1 MERGQHRTPPQSRP
15 GQPQR
20 PAQRPAQGATQRQPQ
35 RRPAQSPRPVQPTRP
50 VNRKRK
56 KNKSKKPWIIG
67 VILLVILIGLIGGND
82 STTAP
87 TPTVEPTAIPVIQ
100 TTLEPQPT
108 APVVENVPTQAP
120 TQAPTPQPTEMIAE
134 LSADSTFKIAFLD
147 VGQADAAVVECD
159 GHYLLVDGGNKA
171 DSSLIY
177 SFLKNYSIDH
187 LDMVIATHA
196 HEDHVGGIPGAFNYA
211 RADLTLCPVDYYDS
225 DAFADFAK
233 YATRNGNGITIPS
246 VGDTYRLGSS
256 TITILGLN
264 AGGETNNSSIVFKLE
279 YGGTSFIFTG
289 DAEREAEQA
298 ILNAGF
304 NLSATVLKVGHHGSD
319 TSTTY
324 PFLREIMP
332 QYAIISVGENNSY
345 NHPTDD
351 TLSRLRDA
359 DVTVYRT
366 DLHGDILIVSDGET
380 VTVSTEKRA
389 TDAEIMTPGGKI
401 ITPRP
406 AIDSELAESVGVNYI
421 ANKSTKKFHYT
432 DCSSVAKM
440 KESNKLYFTG
450 TRDEL
455 ISKGYD
461 PCGNCKP

>member
-1 MERGQHRTPPQSRP
+1 MERGQRRTS
-15 GQPQR
+15 PQR
-20 PAQRPAQGATQRQPQ
+20 PARRQPQ
-35 RRPAQSPRPVQPTRP
+35 RHPAQPTRP
-50 VNRKRK
+50 VSRKRR
-56 KNKSKKPWIIG
+56 KNKSKPLLIIG
-67 VILLVILIGLIGGND
+67 VILFVILIGLLCGNE
-82 STTAP
+82 SSASP
-87 TPTVEPTAIPVIQ
+87 TPTVEPTAHLVIQ
-100 TTLEPQPT
+100 TLEPQPT
-108 APVVENVPTQAP
+108 PTADVSIPTQAP
-120 TQAPTPQPTEMIAE
+120 TQVLISQSTELPE
-134 LSADSTFKIAFLD
+134 NSTFKIAFID

-196 HEDHVGGIPGAFNYA
+196 HEDHVGGLAGAFNYA
-211 RADLTLCPVDYYDS
+211 SADLTLCPVDYYDS
-225 DAFADFAK
+225 DAFSDFAK
-233 YATRNGNGITIPS
+233 CATQNGNGISVPS

-264 AGGETNNSSIVFKLE
+264 AGSDVNDSSIVFKLE
-279 YGGTSFIFTG
+279 YGDTSFIFTG

-304 NLSATVLKVGHHGSD
+304 DLSATVLKVGHHGSD

-332 QYAIISVGENNSY
+332 QYAVISVGENNSY

-366 DLHGDILIVSDGET
+366 DLHGNILVTSDGET
-380 VTVSTEKRA
+380 VSVSTEKRP
-389 TDAEIMTPGGKI
+389 TDSEIMTPGGKI
-401 ITPRP
+401 TTSQPV
-406 AIDSELAESVGVNYI
+406 IDSKLADDVGVDYV
-421 ANKSTKKFHYT
+421 ANTSTKKFHYP
-432 DCSSVAKM
+432 DCKSVKQM
-440 KESNKLYFTG
+440 KEGNKWYFIG

-455 ISKGYD
+455 IAKGYD
-461 PCGNCKP
+461 PCGNCHP

>member
-1 MERGQHRTPPQSRP
+1 MDRGQRRTSTQSRTR
-15 GQPQR
+15 QPQR
-20 PAQRPAQGATQRQPQ
+20 SPQ
-35 RRPAQSPRPVQPTRP
+35 RRPAQSTRP
-50 VNRKRK
+50 TEPTNPVSRKCK
-56 KNKSKKPWIIG
+56 KNKPKNRWIIAII
-67 VILLVILIGLIGGND
+67 VLILIVIFGSTGD
-82 STTAP
+82 DTTTAP
-87 TPTVEPTAIPVIQ
+87 NTVIEPTAIPVDQ
-100 TTLEPQPT
+100 TSEPQTSATADSVMLTTEDDEIIPT
-108 APVVENVPTQAP
+108 PVATQAP
-120 TQAPTPQPTEMIAE
+120 TLRPTEVISKIPE
-134 LSADSTFKIAFLD
+134 NSTFKIAFLD

-211 RADLTLCPVDYYDS
+211 SADLTLCPVDDYDS
-225 DAFADFAK
+225 DAFADFVK
-233 YATRNGNGITIPS
+233 YATQNGNGITVPS

-264 AGGETNNSSIVFKLE
+264 VGTETNDSSIVFKLE
-279 YGGTSFIFTG
+279 YGDTSFLFTG

-298 ILNAGF
+298 ILNAGSD
-304 NLSATVLKVGHHGSD
+304 LSATVLKVGHHGSD

-332 QYAIISVGENNSY
+332 QYAVISVGADNLY
-345 NHPTDD
+345 DHPTDD

-366 DLHGDILIVSDGET
+366 DLHGDILITSDGET

-401 ITPRP
+401 VTLQPV
-406 AIDSELAESVGVNYI
+406 IDSELAEAVGVNYI
-421 ANKSTKKFHYT
+421 ANKNTKKFHYT